1 MTNSGSPGGLAGE
14 RRALA
19 FLLLV
24 VFINIAGFGIV
35 IPLLPF
41 FAETFGIDAWQVTIL
56 FSAFSVGQLFGETF
70 FGRLSDRIG
79 RRPVLIGSILAGSLF
94 YALLAFAPNYATAFV
109 LRLLGGF
116 AAGNISTVQAYV
128 ADISP
133 PERRVRRLGLIGSIF
148 GLGFVV
154 GPAIGGLLTDPTM
167 GAAGYRPP
175 LLIAAALGLVA
186 ALGLFLFVRESR
198 HAVHAP
204 PIRGRFAVL
213 HDAWASPVLRRVL
226 LSTMVATGAF
236 SAMEAVFAL
245 WAHARFDWGP
255 REVGLIF
262 AFIGTISAIT
272 QAVLVGPVVRWLG
285 EANTLALGLLVS
297 AVTLFLQ
304 AISPTGA
311 IVVAVTTFT
320 VIGVSITNPAIAG
333 LISRATRAD
342 HQGAMLGLNGSAS
355 ALSRIL
361 GPIIAGFLFSGV
373 GVNAPFYFAAAMT
386 LPAVLLAVQAGQA
399 VRRADPV

>member
-175 LLIAAALGLVA
+175 LLISAALGLVA

-245 WAHARFDWGP
+245 WAHARFGWGP

>member
-154 GPAIGGLLTDPTM
+154 GPAIGGLLTDPAM